1 MWLDLSQWLL
11 GREDGESGKSYKPKF
26 LQGPGGEGKR
36 VKQARCETI
45 ESDGNC
51 GEEEAYPSSK
61 GGQCCSALRNLC
73 PELPQLVSFQKEPE
87 IYIFV

>member
-1 MWLDLSQWLL
+1 M
-11 GREDGESGKSYKPKF
+11 Y
-26 LQGPGGEGKR
+26 LQAGKR

-61 GGQCCSALRNLC
+61 GGQCCSAQRNMC
-73 PELPQLVSFQKEPE
+73 PIRMNGTHTAQANTLHPLPSSEIVTVNSLVCRT
-87 IYIFV
+87 